1 MLQPVLKQQEVLC
14 ILLHGATD
22 TSAITEASPLAI
34 GKWAEL
40 MEGGSDW
47 KSHFSVMVY
56 FLNLILGE
64 FGEDDYT
71 AYEQQY
77 VSTIHLHANYKC
89 LDIYQ
94 IKEIFQLEDT
104 VIEKDFS
111 PLSDWCH

>member
-1 MLQPVLKQQEVLC
+1 MLKKQEDLC

-22 TSAITEASPLAI
+22 ISAVTEASPSAT
-34 GKWAEL
+34 GKGTEL

-47 KSHFSVMVY
+47 KSHFSITVY
-56 FLNLILGE
+56 FLNLILGK
-64 FGEDDYT
+64 FGEDEYT

-77 VSTIHLHANYKC
+77 VSTIRLHANYKC

-111 PLSDWCH
+111 H